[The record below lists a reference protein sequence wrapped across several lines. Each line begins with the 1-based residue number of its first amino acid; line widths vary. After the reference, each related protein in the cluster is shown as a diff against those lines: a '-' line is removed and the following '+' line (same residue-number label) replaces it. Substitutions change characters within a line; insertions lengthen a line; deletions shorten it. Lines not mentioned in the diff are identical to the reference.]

1 MKDEGKHCTFWRCP
15 TVYSCFGFVLQI
27 MTDTPKCITSL
38 TLKEY
43 SGQDRQCWDTC
54 PVFGQLW
61 IIGGITFP
69 VGRVP
74 CKYGASHPFLRSESW
89 DRHILHCLSK
99 FNSTHTLFLHLS
111 LLPFPSFPYNY
122 CHSHLDS
129 NLTLRREELQDLR
142 PSPRDPR
149 ASWKRGGGQWNHPCQ
164 VINYKM
170 GVLTNQTKLVTDPQL
185 VTFKILA
192 DNTYI
197 CVSEWVTRRQQ
208 RLTTSETF
216 RHFLCSGMGNQL
228 ILRW

>member
-27 MTDTPKCITSL
+27 MTDTPKYITSL

-69 VGRVP
+69 VGNME
-74 CKYGASHPFLRSESW
+74 YQT
-89 DRHILHCLSK
+89 LSRDQK
-99 FNSTHTLFLHLS
+99 VGIDTSSTHTLFLHLS
-111 LLPFPSFPYNY
+111 LLPYNY

-149 ASWKRGGGQWNHPCQ
+149 ASWKRGCRQWNHPCQ

-185 VTFKILA
+185 VMFKILA

-197 CVSEWVTRRQQ
+197 CVSEWATRRQQ

>member
-1 MKDEGKHCTFWRCP
+1 MYHFSDLERILWPRQAMLRHMPCLWSTVTNWRHHL
-15 TVYSCFGFVLQI
+15 SSRKGSLQI
-27 MTDTPKCITSL
+27 WSTK
-38 TLKEY
+38 
-43 SGQDRQCWDTC
+43 
-54 PVFGQLW
+54 
-61 IIGGITFP
+61 
-69 VGRVP
+69 
-74 CKYGASHPFLRSESW
+74 PFLEIGKLGST
-89 DRHILHCLSK
+89 HPPLSK

-149 ASWKRGGGQWNHPCQ
+149 ASWKRGCRQWNHPCQ

-185 VTFKILA
+185 TMFKILA

-197 CVSEWVTRRQQ
+197 CVSE
-208 RLTTSETF
+208 
-216 RHFLCSGMGNQL
+216 
-228 ILRW
+228 